1 MPSTPNTRS
10 LVIYV
15 ATTYLLFLVGTL
27 AVLVYVLPLLPGRFV
42 HIEDKGLFIIELGGV
57 LTVLVPLIAI
67 PLGFRVHVLFW
78 RRSIA
83 ARDEAVPLS
92 DQGKAPGA
100 TWKDCEPARN

>member
-42 HIEDKGLFIIELGGV
+42 HIADKGLFIIELG
-57 LTVLVPLIAI
+57 
-67 PLGFRVHVLFW
+67 
-78 RRSIA
+78 
-83 ARDEAVPLS
+83 
-92 DQGKAPGA
+92 
-100 TWKDCEPARN
+100 